1 MTKKPISPTREMLEL
16 LESWAAPDVT
26 ETKQREYAGKT
37 NFMGMPIE
45 DMFKKN
51 KSSDDEELEEEI
63 KPLTAEE
70 IEQIRADAQQEGFE
84 QGKQEGIEAGFQE
97 GLEKGHA
104 EGSEQGYK
112 EGYEAGYGQGKEVVD
127 DEKARWQRLC
137 QQLYAPIDKV
147 DAIAEQQL
155 LNLAVMLA
163 ETIVRDEVNANPKA
177 LMLVMHEAIASLPF
191 NTEYAEIHMHPE
203 DISYVEAEYDQDA
216 LVENKWILK
225 PEPGY
230 QRGDVIV
237 MTPNSLIDR
246 SVKQRLKQVL
256 GTFVNKTDLEKELND
271 GPVSTPM
278 PKMQEPTSESN
289 AQHQAD
295 GNETVQVSSNEQNA
309 EKNVESSDQ
318 ESHVENEQGGE

>member
-1 MTKKPISPTREMLEL
+1 
-16 LESWAAPDVT
+16 
-26 ETKQREYAGKT
+26 
-37 NFMGMPIE
+37 
-45 DMFKKN
+45 
-51 KSSDDEELEEEI
+51 
-63 KPLTAEE
+63 
-70 IEQIRADAQQEGFE
+70 
-84 QGKQEGIEAGFQE
+84 
-97 GLEKGHA
+97 
-104 EGSEQGYK
+104 
-112 EGYEAGYGQGKEVVD
+112 
-127 DEKARWQRLC
+127 
-137 QQLYAPIDKV
+137 
-147 DAIAEQQL
+147 
-155 LNLAVMLA
+155 
-163 ETIVRDEVNANPKA
+163 
-177 LMLVMHEAIASLPF
+177 LPF

-203 DISYVEAEYDQDA
+203 DISYVEAEYDQEA

-256 GTFVNKTDLEKELND
+256 GTFVNRTDIEKELND

-309 EKNVESSDQ
+309 ETNFDSSDQ